1 MGYIIK
7 SKRYKMQDHYK
18 YNVRAPRSPLSV
30 ALKIQPK
37 LQVLLKQS
45 TSPTTESA
53 TSTSARTGN
62 GAGSSSA
69 EPQPK
74 KKELESE
81 EDQKR
86 KGHIPEPER
95 GPQHHQEHQAEEA
108 GGRGRVSESSAASP
122 ATPRQGGPSLPPGTA
137 FQAPHCAQA
146 GTP

>member
-62 GAGSSSA
+62 EQAGRRIIWQNCSFYGEMMPCSNRGSSSRR
-69 EPQPK
+69 
-74 KKELESE
+74 LVNL
-81 EDQKR
+81 DN
-86 KGHIPEPER
+86 
-95 GPQHHQEHQAEEA
+95 
-108 GGRGRVSESSAASP
+108 
-122 ATPRQGGPSLPPGTA
+122 L
-137 FQAPHCAQA
+137 
-146 GTP
+146 

>member
-18 YNVRAPRSPLSV
+18 YNVRTPRSPLSV

-62 GAGSSSA
+62 GAGRQA
-69 EPQPK
+69 AAVQNHN
-74 KKELESE
+74 L
-81 EDQKR
+81 KR
-86 KGHIPEPER
+86 KN
-95 GPQHHQEHQAEEA
+95 
-108 GGRGRVSESSAASP
+108 
-122 ATPRQGGPSLPPGTA
+122 
-137 FQAPHCAQA
+137 
-146 GTP
+146 